1 MRLNFRRR
9 RRQVRRIALL
19 PTLVTLGNGICGF
32 TAIFKTAEGQFEWAA
47 WLILLGMVF
56 DALDGRVARMTGAVS
71 KFGAQMDSLCDL
83 VTFGVAPAFLARGIL
98 LEGPAV
104 YHTRLPDRLV
114 WIACTFYAMCAL
126 IRLARFNVEAGPDEE
141 SPQDF
146 AGLPTPAAAGVVASV
161 ILATD
166 RVTADLRE
174 FSLSGGGGAGDA
186 LLVQGLPLIVFILG
200 LLMTS
205 RVSYVHIVN
214 RFLRGL
220 SSFVTLLEVL
230 LLGVVLVLVKET
242 AFLIVF
248 GGYALWG
255 PAVALKRRL
264 SRVPAAAGAEPP
276 PAGDEHPE
284 IFG

>member
-9 RRQVRRIALL
+9 RRQVRRVALL

-32 TAIFKTAEGQFEWAA
+32 TALFKTAEGQFEWAA

-104 YHTRLPDRLV
+104 YHTQFPDRLV

-126 IRLARFNVEAGPDEE
+126 IRLARFNVETGPDEE
-141 SPQDF
+141 SHQDF

-161 ILATD
+161 ILATA
-166 RVTADLRE
+166 RVAAPARNGMIPE
-174 FSLSGGGGAGDA
+174 IEGAADA
-186 LLVQGLPLIVFILG
+186 LVPVLPLIVFVLG

-205 RVSYVHIVN
+205 RVSYVHVMN
-214 RFLRGL
+214 RFLRGI

-264 SRVPAAAGAEPP
+264 TRAPAEAGAALP
-276 PAGDEHPE
+276 PAGDENPE